1 MSRKKILITL
11 SIISLVLAIGLS
23 VTSITGSVIGENL
36 RGFTIVGIV
45 FFLIGIIF
53 FIVSKID

>member
-1 MSRKKILITL
+1 MNRKKIFITL

-36 RGFTIVGIV
+36 RGFTIIGIV
-45 FFLIGIIF
+45 CFLIGVLF
-53 FIVSKID
+53 FIASKVD